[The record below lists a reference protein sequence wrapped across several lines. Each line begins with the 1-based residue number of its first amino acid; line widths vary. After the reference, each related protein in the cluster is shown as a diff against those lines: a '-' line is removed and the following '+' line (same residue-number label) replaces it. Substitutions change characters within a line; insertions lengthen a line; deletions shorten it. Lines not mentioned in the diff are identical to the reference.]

1 MRIPTMGQKKPV
13 KIYSGASVEQVAADL
28 KPLLDF
34 QDKGLSLTELS
45 QLINTRLIP
54 HFMRYD
60 LPQFHSLY
68 NFSPETG
75 AQLGAKIALQYNQ
88 GVTNWQVSP
97 GAVMTEEL
105 CGRALCR
112 MFGLGPHADATFM
125 YCGTYANQQALY
137 LALHRYAQ
145 HQGFNL
151 AEKGLSGFAD
161 PTRLAVLAS
170 VDAHFSLK
178 HAVRILGLGDHAIVT
193 VPVDQNRR
201 MDLNHL
207 KKTVKLIKN
216 TRDIFCIVSTAGT
229 TSTGTIDPIVYVIDL
244 CRENNAW
251 SHIDAAYGLPFKLV
265 PECSHHFKGIEN
277 ADSIC
282 WDPHKQFG
290 VPIPNSILFVRQ
302 TDDFNRM
309 AIFGYYFNRPDDP
322 DPNPGLKSP
331 PSTRPFSA
339 LPLVT
344 AIRHQGM
351 KKIIERLRAPLRAV
365 KTVVENCAD
374 QPDVELC
381 HTPHTG
387 LLCLR
392 VIPTD
397 FPPDQLDQLQLYI
410 YNRVTAECKRSI
422 SMTRLDN
429 KTVLRLVVISPA
441 VTGPALMETIYYL
454 KKIAQQFPQ

>member
-1 MRIPTMGQKKPV
+1 MGQKKPV

-201 MDLNHL
+201 MVLNHL
-207 KKTVKLIKN
+207 KKTVKLI
-216 TRDIFCIVSTAGT
+216 
-229 TSTGTIDPIVYVIDL
+229 
-244 CRENNAW
+244 
-251 SHIDAAYGLPFKLV
+251 
-265 PECSHHFKGIEN
+265 
-277 ADSIC
+277 
-282 WDPHKQFG
+282 
-290 VPIPNSILFVRQ
+290 
-302 TDDFNRM
+302 
-309 AIFGYYFNRPDDP
+309 
-322 DPNPGLKSP
+322 
-331 PSTRPFSA
+331 
-339 LPLVT
+339 
-344 AIRHQGM
+344 
-351 KKIIERLRAPLRAV
+351 
-365 KTVVENCAD
+365 
-374 QPDVELC
+374 
-381 HTPHTG
+381 
-387 LLCLR
+387 
-392 VIPTD
+392 
-397 FPPDQLDQLQLYI
+397 
-410 YNRVTAECKRSI
+410 
-422 SMTRLDN
+422 
-429 KTVLRLVVISPA
+429 
-441 VTGPALMETIYYL
+441 
-454 KKIAQQFPQ
+454 